1 MKKYIYLALFCS
13 LTISCNQNSSQV
25 EGEYIK
31 NLEEKNKI
39 LEEELQEIKNQT
51 GTNNSDIASITN
63 SKNSANYFIIGS
75 TEDEVLEIMG
85 EPTSYIETAPEAK
98 KFLYGLSTVYF
109 YKGKVISFDNLE
121 ENLKVRVKKK

>member
-1 MKKYIYLALFCS
+1 MKKYIYLVLFSS

-51 GTNNSDIASITN
+51 GTNISDTALITN
-63 SKNSANYFIIGS
+63 TKNSVDYFMIGS
-75 TEDEVLEIMG
+75 TENEVLEIMG
-85 EPTSYIETAPEAK
+85 EPTSYIKTAPEAK
-98 KFLYGLSTVYF
+98 RFLYGLSTVY
-109 YKGKVISFDNLE
+109 
-121 ENLKVRVKKK
+121 